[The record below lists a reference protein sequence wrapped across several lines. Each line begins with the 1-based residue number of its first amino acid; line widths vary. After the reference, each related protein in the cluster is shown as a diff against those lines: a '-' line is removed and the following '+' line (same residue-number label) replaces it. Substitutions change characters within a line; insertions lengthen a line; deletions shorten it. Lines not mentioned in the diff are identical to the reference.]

1 MLRLY
6 PDIPH
11 RRLTALVQDA
21 AFLLVLALLAWI
33 GLRVH
38 DTVDKLAVL
47 GHGVREIG
55 DNVPLVGGPVK
66 DLGERGENNVHHLAN
81 LLGVG
86 HVRDP
91 GGADRAGTTC
101 PSGSRRS
108 GS

>member
-6 PDIPH
+6 PHIPH

-21 AFLLVLALLAWI
+21 AFLLVLALLSWI

-47 GHGVREIG
+47 GHGVKEIG

-66 DLGERGENNVHHLAN
+66 DLASAAR
-81 LLGVG
+81 
-86 HVRDP
+86 
-91 GGADRAGTTC
+91 TT
-101 PSGSRRS
+101 STTSRTCSAWSRS
-108 GS
+108 